1 MSLYFFVLYFVFFV
15 NKLEIYMSNYTAQVE
30 FSPIFYFISSY
41 QPILLKLD
49 AYLVTYNPNKVRTN
63 TYCFQKLVVS
73 QCSWHLMLFV
83 FAVKMLTQ
91 NKNRNKA
98 KTRIRLCFTSPSMRL
113 VNPKYFYRQSVTNLV
128 STCNNTNSLKNYR
141 NNIMNHCD
149 T

>member
-1 MSLYFFVLYFVFFV
+1 M
-15 NKLEIYMSNYTAQVE
+15 
-30 FSPIFYFISSY
+30 
-41 QPILLKLD
+41 KLD

-149 T
+149 TWIQDVQKYFILTILNYCTTHTVTLYQR